1 MQMFV
6 AEVMANVRANVASLG
21 GNGLVSYRMNQCVL
35 MCNPHKNQVSNHI
48 IPATCSS
55 PKYAKPTFM
64 NLMVKNKSHH
74 EQVLRSLSTI
84 KCVSLFNFVM
94 WVLPV
99 HIYKLWSTK

>member
-48 IPATCSS
+48 
-55 PKYAKPTFM
+55 
-64 NLMVKNKSHH
+64 
-74 EQVLRSLSTI
+74 
-84 KCVSLFNFVM
+84 NFYE
-94 WVLPV
+94 PNGQE
-99 HIYKLWSTK
+99 